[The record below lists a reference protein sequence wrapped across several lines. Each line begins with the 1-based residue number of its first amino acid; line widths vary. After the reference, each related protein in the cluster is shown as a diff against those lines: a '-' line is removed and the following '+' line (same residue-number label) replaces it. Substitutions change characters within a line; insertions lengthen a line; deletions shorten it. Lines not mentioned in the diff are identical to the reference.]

1 MKFPCSSSY
10 SCSLKASVGQMK
22 VQQFDSK
29 FLLLGCWKGKA
40 TNIILEVVEEVGCII
55 YGKFL
60 F

>member
-1 MKFPCSSSY
+1 
-10 SCSLKASVGQMK
+10 MK